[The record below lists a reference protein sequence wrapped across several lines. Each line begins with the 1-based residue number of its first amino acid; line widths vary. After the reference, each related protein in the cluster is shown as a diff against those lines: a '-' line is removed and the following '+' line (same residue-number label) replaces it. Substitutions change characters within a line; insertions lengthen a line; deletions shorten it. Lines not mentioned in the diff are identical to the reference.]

1 MDVIYF
7 HTYVDKHV
15 NIKAHPVISINLL
28 CISVV
33 NVKLPLQIEENYI
46 LFLLL
51 KTKSTESSSRRRR
64 SNKQVAC

>member
-51 KTKSTESSSRRRR
+51 SLNS
-64 SNKQVAC
+64 AA